1 MKKTTEW
8 GGGNVNLYLI
18 TVASIFKHLQLN
30 DNSRRTRRKIL
41 SRFPEENTW
50 MAKKHEKRHT
60 RSLITRKMQI
70 KTAVRSHFTLTRLA
84 EIKRANVEDTATG
97 VPPKRRGR
105 DAEALSEKT
114 GPGLSGHTHTHSPL
128 EPRGTPAFTRE
139 NENERRAVTGLLF
152 TAQAGRNPSAH
163 RLASRYVNGAPDTHW
178 APVHGWPGA
187 AEARFT
193 HSERQGIF
201 LGEELKHVCP
211 GSALLHLYGILEKAK
226 RRWWKPSR

>member
-105 DAEALSEKT
+105 DAEARSEKT
-114 GPGLSGHTHTHSPL
+114 GPGLSGHTHTHTHHSNREGPLRSPERMKMKGVQSQVCSSRPRL
-128 EPRGTPAFTRE
+128 EGTP
-139 NENERRAVTGLLF
+139 VPIGW
-152 TAQAGRNPSAH
+152 QA
-163 RLASRYVNGAPDTHW
+163 DM
-178 APVHGWPGA
+178 
-187 AEARFT
+187 
-193 HSERQGIF
+193 
-201 LGEELKHVCP
+201 
-211 GSALLHLYGILEKAK
+211 
-226 RRWWKPSR
+226 